1 MTKTIRV
8 FLAIL
13 VISLGV
19 IDMPADTITPHA
31 NSYASRNGYVMPGY
45 MDYVVATWS
54 IPCDDLMVVTGT
66 GSQYSNNIS
75 IVFYE
80 DNEQVG
86 LSTVQFVPWSEINIF
101 TNFTYDTVV
110 FINPDNQTDSVIM
123 PWCWWHY

>member
-1 MTKTIRV
+1 MTKTIRI

-13 VISLGV
+13 IISLGV
-19 IDMPADTITPHA
+19 IDMPADTITPYA

-54 IPCDDLMVVTGT
+54 IPCDNLMVVTGT

-80 DNEQVG
+80 DSEQVG
-86 LSTVQFVPWSEINIF
+86 LSTVQFVPWSEINIS

-110 FINPDNQTDSVIM
+110 FINPDN
-123 PWCWWHY
+123 